1 MLKDQ
6 VAAGRIRQVAG
17 VWMWDEDVAV
27 SQNLRDIVGRQ
38 LGRLT
43 PDLALVVDIL
53 SQCEPLDVDVLCD
66 LVHRRDLES
75 AEQLHLVTVER
86 VAGTLSARLTH
97 PLFGELRRA
106 TAGEMYLSRIRG
118 RLARRLADDADR
130 DMYATVRRALLTL
143 ESDLPPDPGLYL
155 DAARFAMTLLDLDL
169 ADRFATA
176 AAECGVGEA
185 AEIQSMNTVLLGRG
199 DRAEMLLRE
208 MSEKGRADSHRWA
221 TVRAANL
228 VWMLGRPGEA
238 SAILDGLAIVDES
251 ASDRAERAAVEACVD
266 AVSAR
271 CETAQVKARAAL
283 GSGELSDFHAMM
295 ASLALVMALGAL
307 GEDDDPPRSPTG
319 RSIWPPRPFRRHTCG
334 SGSAR
339 FMRARAG

>member
-1 MLKDQ
+1 
-6 VAAGRIRQVAG
+6 
-17 VWMWDEDVAV
+17 
-27 SQNLRDIVGRQ
+27 
-38 LGRLT
+38 
-43 PDLALVVDIL
+43 
-53 SQCEPLDVDVLCD
+53 
-66 LVHRRDLES
+66 
-75 AEQLHLVTVER
+75 
-86 VAGTLSARLTH
+86 
-97 PLFGELRRA
+97 
-106 TAGEMYLSRIRG
+106 
-118 RLARRLADDADR
+118 
-130 DMYATVRRALLTL
+130 MYATVRRGLLTL

-185 AEIQSMNTVLLGRG
+185 AEIQAMNTVLLGRG
-199 DRAEMLLRE
+199 DRAEVLLRE
-208 MSEKGRADSHRWA
+208 MSEQGRADSHRWA

-238 SAILDGLAIVDES
+238 SAILDSLATADES

-295 ASLALVMALGAL
+295 ASVALVMALGAL
-307 GEDDDPPRSPTG
+307 GEDDDLTPVADRALDMATTSFQA
-319 RSIWPPRPFRRHTCG
+319 SHM
-334 SGSAR
+334 R
-339 FMRARAG
+339 FWFGGCMRARAG